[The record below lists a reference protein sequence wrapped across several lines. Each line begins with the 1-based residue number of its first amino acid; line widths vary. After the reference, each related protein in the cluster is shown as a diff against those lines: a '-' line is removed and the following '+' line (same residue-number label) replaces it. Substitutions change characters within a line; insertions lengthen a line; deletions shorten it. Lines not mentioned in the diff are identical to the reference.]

1 LGTKGIAAS
10 NGNPEDWL
18 ACKKNVEKHACKVR
32 YAVRHLLRT
41 GSTCRISG
49 LQKSTA
55 RLNHPANPER
65 RLAAIIL

>member
-1 LGTKGIAAS
+1 
-10 NGNPEDWL
+10 L

-32 YAVRHLLRT
+32 YAVRHLMRT
-41 GSTCRISG
+41 GSTCRIRG

-55 RLNHPANPER
+55 RLNHPANPKH